1 MLLLPILS
9 FDQIKPDKQ
18 RHNFGELYKDDQSFV
33 DINFTNTSDK
43 PQFLLTVEK
52 PRDVYYIYS
61 SKKVMPDSTMT
72 IRFKI
77 NNNLKGRFTYNIDVY
92 FSNPRSAIPIQLN
105 GNVKQAEMSQSL
117 TACPDFNNKP
127 SSYIS
132 TSFEVTIKVIDS
144 LTKEPL
150 KKSKIYLVENGELI
164 GKSET
169 NSQGIVRAK
178 IPYGYYYI
186 TAQHPPYFQNYHEGY
201 LNFKRNY
208 VLIKLQKPKED
219 IPSEEAVEIIQDDP
233 PQNPNLP
240 DVNEEDDDDLIIID
254 NNTPKEDIDSL
265 NTIDNNVTEP
275 HNENPA
281 VSTPEVEPIPLAEL
295 PDTVFNDSYFKYNN
309 ITFILDVSSSMNGM
323 GKMDL
328 MKMSMIELTNI
339 LRANDMI
346 SMIKY
351 SSEVETILANTHGD
365 QKKEIIEVVQSLK
378 TFGMTAGGN
387 AIKSAYK
394 LNKKSFIPDGNNQV
408 IMITDG
414 VFNKGDKDYLKTIR
428 NYYKSKGVKF
438 SVVGIKTSDYITKHM
453 KNIVEEGGGDFIR
466 IIDVEDAEN
475 KLIEEIKKNSFKFS
489 SPQET
494 E

>member
-1 MLLLPILS
+1 VGFTTLS
-9 FDQIKPDKQ
+9 FGQIKPDKQ

-92 FSNPRSAIPIQLN
+92 FSNPRAAIPIQLN
-105 GNVKQAEMSQSL
+105 GNVKQAEISQSL
-117 TACPDFNNKP
+117 TACPDFNNTP

-144 LTKEPL
+144 LTNEPL
-150 KKSKIYLVENGELI
+150 KNSKIYLVENGELI
-164 GKSET
+164 GKSVT
-169 NSQGIVRAK
+169 NSHGIVRAK

-186 TAQHPPYFQNYHEGY
+186 TAQHHPYFQNYYEGY

-219 IPSEEAVEIIQDDP
+219 TSPEVPVEIIQDDP
-233 PQNPNLP
+233 LQNPNPP
-240 DVNEEDDDDLIIID
+240 DIDDDVIVIDHNPPSEDKDTIEVID
-254 NNTPKEDIDSL
+254 NNLPEQY
-265 NTIDNNVTEP
+265 
-275 HNENPA
+275 NENPA
-281 VSTPEVEPIPLAEL
+281 VNSPEVDPIPLAEL
-295 PDTVFNDSYFKYNN
+295 PDTIFNDSYFKYNN

-365 QKKEIIEVVQSLK
+365 QKEEIIEVVQSLK

-394 LNKKSFIPDGNNQV
+394 LNKKSFIPGGNNQV

-466 IIDVEDAEN
+466 ILDVEDAQN

-489 SPQET
+489 DTQET